1 LKNKNDKQLGVQTRN
16 NTGTP
21 FFLSY
26 QDFYEIVIQIGKP
39 PTSVNTP
46 IVLEKNKWCP
56 LR

>member
-1 LKNKNDKQLGVQTRN
+1 MTKQLGVQTRN

-46 IVLEKNKWCP
+46 IVLEGNKWCP